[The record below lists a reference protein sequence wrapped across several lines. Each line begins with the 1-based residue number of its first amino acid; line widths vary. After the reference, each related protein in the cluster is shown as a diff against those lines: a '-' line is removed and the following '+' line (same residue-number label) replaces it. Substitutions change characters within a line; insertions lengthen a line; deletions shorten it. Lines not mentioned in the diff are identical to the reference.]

1 MEDKLTEILRETTKL
16 FIKFGIRSLS
26 MDEICHELGISK
38 KTMYQYVSNKN
49 ELVVKVL
56 EGIVNGAVCSIDLAK
71 PQNLNAIDLLLW
83 VSRHVAEKFQNF
95 NPAMSFD
102 LNKYYPEEYKAF
114 IKSKKEI
121 LAELVKKNLEQG
133 TADGF
138 YRGDLDHDL
147 IARLYVHNLE
157 TIQDPEFTSS
167 EDFTFDK
174 IFNVLFDSHIRSIC
188 NAKGIAYY
196 EEQLRNNITLQNI
209 ENN

>member
-1 MEDKLTEILRETTKL
+1 MEDKLTDILRETTQL
-16 FIKFGIRSLS
+16 FIKYGIRSLS
-26 MDEICHELGISK
+26 MDDICRELGISK

-56 EGIVNGAVCSIDLAK
+56 NGIVNGAICSIDRAK

-83 VSRHVAEKFQNF
+83 VSQHVAEKFQNF

-114 IKSKKEI
+114 VKSKKEI
-121 LAELVKKNLEQG
+121 LAELVKLNLQQG
-133 TADGF
+133 VENGF
-138 YRGDLDHDL
+138 YREDLDHEL

-157 TIQDPEFTSS
+157 TIQDPEFTNS

-196 EEQLRNNITLQNI
+196 EEQLRNNTTNENI
-209 ENN
+209 VNN

>member
-1 MEDKLTEILRETTKL
+1 MEDKLTDILRETTRL
-16 FIKFGIRSLS
+16 FIKYGIRSLS
-26 MDEICHELGISK
+26 MDDICHELGISK

-56 EGIVNGAVCSIDLAK
+56 DGIVNGAVYSIDQAK

-133 TADGF
+133 IDNGF
-138 YRGDLDHDL
+138 YREDLDHEL

-167 EDFTFDK
+167 EDFNFDK
-174 IFNVLFDSHIRSIC
+174 IFKVLFDSHIRSIC
-188 NAKGIAYY
+188 NSKGIAYY
-196 EEQLRNNITLQNI
+196 EEQLRNNLIIDNT

>member
-1 MEDKLTEILRETTKL
+1 MKDKLTEILRETTKL
-16 FIKFGIRSLS
+16 FIKYGIRSLS
-26 MDEICHELGISK
+26 MDDICRELGISK

-56 EGIVNGAVCSIDLAK
+56 EGIVNGAVCSIDMAK

-114 IKSKKEI
+114 IKSNKEI
-121 LAELVKKNLEQG
+121 LAELVKKNLQQG
-133 TADGF
+133 VDNGF
-138 YRGDLDHDL
+138 YREDLDYDL

-157 TIQDPEFTSS
+157 TIQDPEFTNS
-167 EDFTFDK
+167 EDFNFEK
-174 IFNVLFDSHIRSIC
+174 IFKVLFDSHIRSIS

-196 EEQLRNNITLQNI
+196 EEQLRNNITTDNI
-209 ENN
+209 DKN